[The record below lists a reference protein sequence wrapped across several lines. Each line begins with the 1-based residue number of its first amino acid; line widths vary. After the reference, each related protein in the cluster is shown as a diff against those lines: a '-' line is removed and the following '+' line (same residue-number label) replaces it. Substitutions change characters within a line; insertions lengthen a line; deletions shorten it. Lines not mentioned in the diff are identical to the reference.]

1 MIFSSPQALL
11 NLNSPNRAVSSG
23 FLGIINA
30 ALRNFLISLSE
41 AIIANAKSIRCNIRA
56 HTAADAGRLINVSF
70 HKKTLLI

>member
-11 NLNSPNRAVSSG
+11 DLNSPNRAVSSG

-30 ALRNFLISLSE
+30 ALRDLLIPLSK
-41 AIIANAKSIRCNIRA
+41 AIIANAESVRCNIRA